1 VTAAESAET
10 PRWVWALAL
19 VAGAYL
25 VYLFVTSLAQSDS
38 AESAGYVVGFLIGAL
53 VIAFAARFAYVRLRS
68 DAGPLLSPWIVVIA
82 AVVVLVIRLANLA
95 GA

>member
-1 VTAAESAET
+1 VTPAESART

-25 VYLFVTSLAQSDS
+25 AYLLVTSLAQSDS
-38 AESAGYVVGFLIGAL
+38 AESAGYVVGFLIGAF

-82 AVVVLVIRLANLA
+82 AIVVLVVRVANLA